1 VTRNLPPLGALRA
14 FEAAAR
20 LESFSRAADEI
31 SVTHGAVS
39 HQMRAL
45 ERALGTALFLR
56 NGRRVAL
63 TAAGR
68 HFAERVRAA
77 LQDLAEAAQFVR
89 RSEGER
95 AVSVSMLPSFA
106 ARWLMPRLG
115 RFMERH
121 PGIAVNI
128 HTSITLVDFQRDD
141 VDLAIRFGSGHW
153 PDLEAHKFMD
163 EEFFPVVSPRF
174 NRGRLPAQPSELG
187 KFQLMRS
194 NDEPWT
200 PWFRAAGVRFKEPHS
215 LIFTD
220 SSLLLQAAVD
230 GRGIALAR
238 SGIAADDLR
247 AGKLVRLFDVALPAH
262 GASYLVWPK
271 GKLTPYAT
279 LFRDWLLEERRRDIT
294 SSNAAPVAAPGLAS
308 TRKKNN
314 RLFLSSRSP

>member
-1 VTRNLPPLGALRA
+1 MSRNLPPLGALRS

-31 SVTHGAVS
+31 AVTHGAVS
-39 HQMRAL
+39 HQIRSL

-63 TAAGR
+63 TTAGR

-89 RSEGER
+89 RSEHDR

-121 PGIAVNI
+121 PAIAVNI
-128 HTSITLVDFQRDD
+128 HTSTTLVDFRRDD
-141 VDLAIRFGSGHW
+141 VDLAIRFGAGRW
-153 PDLEAHKFMD
+153 PDLEVHKFMD
-163 EEFFPVVSPRF
+163 EEFFPVASPRF
-174 NRGRLPAQPSELG
+174 NRGRLPAHPAELG

-194 NDEPWT
+194 DNEPWT
-200 PWFRAAGVRFKEPHS
+200 PWFRAAGARLKEPHS
-215 LIFTD
+215 VIFTD
-220 SSLLLQAAVD
+220 SNLLLQAAVD

-238 SGIAADDLR
+238 SSIAAADLR
-247 AGKLVRLFDVALPAH
+247 AGKLVRLFKLAVPAH
-262 GASYLVWPK
+262 G
-271 GKLTPYAT
+271 
-279 LFRDWLLEERRRDIT
+279 
-294 SSNAAPVAAPGLAS
+294 
-308 TRKKNN
+308 
-314 RLFLSSRSP
+314 

>member
-1 VTRNLPPLGALRA
+1 MTRNLPPLSSLRA

-39 HQMRAL
+39 HQIRSL

-63 TAAGR
+63 TNAGR

-77 LQDLAEAAQFVR
+77 LQELVEAAQFIR
-89 RSEGER
+89 RSEVER

-121 PGIAVNI
+121 PAIAVNI

-141 VDLAIRFGSGHW
+141 VDMAVRFGSGQW
-153 PDLEAHKFMD
+153 PDLEAQKFLD
-163 EEFFPVVSPRF
+163 EEFFPVVNPRF
-174 NRGRLPAQPSELG
+174 NRGRLPANPAELG

-194 NDEPWT
+194 SDEPWT
-200 PWFRAAGVRFKEPHS
+200 PWFRAAGVRLKEPHS
-215 LIFTD
+215 LVFTD
-220 SSLLLQAAVD
+220 SNLLLQAALD

-238 SGIAADDLR
+238 SSIAAADVR
-247 AGKLVRLFDVALPAH
+247 AGKLVRLFKVAVPAE

-271 GKLTPYAT
+271 GRLSPNAR
-279 LFRDWLLEERRRDIT
+279 LFRDWLLEERQ
-294 SSNAAPVAAPGLAS
+294 SAG
-308 TRKKNN
+308 
-314 RLFLSSRSP
+314 

>member
-1 VTRNLPPLGALRA
+1 MSMTRTLPPLSTLRA

-39 HQMRAL
+39 HQIRAL
-45 ERALGTALFLR
+45 ERALGAALFAR

-63 TAAGR
+63 TSAGR

-77 LQDLAEAAQFVR
+77 LEDLAEAAQFVR
-89 RSEGER
+89 RAEGER

-121 PGIAVNI
+121 PAIAVNI

-141 VDLAIRFGSGHW
+141 VDLAIRFGRGQW
-153 PDLEAHKFMD
+153 PDVEAHKFLD
-163 EEFFPVVSPRF
+163 EEFFPVASPRF
-174 NRGRLPAQPSELG
+174 NRGRLPTHPADLG
-187 KFQLMRS
+187 KFQLLRS

-200 PWFRAAGVRFKEPHS
+200 PWFRAAGVRLKEPHS
-215 LIFTD
+215 MVFTD
-220 SSLLLQAAVD
+220 SNLLLQAALD

-238 SGIAADDLR
+238 SSIAEADVR
-247 AGKLVRLFDVALPAH
+247 AGKLVRLFKLAVPAH

-271 GKLTPYAT
+271 GRLSPNAT
-279 LFRDWLLEERRRDIT
+279 VFRDWLLEERRTD
-294 SSNAAPVAAPGLAS
+294 G
-308 TRKKNN
+308 
-314 RLFLSSRSP
+314 

>member
-1 VTRNLPPLGALRA
+1 MTRSLPPLSTLRA

-39 HQMRAL
+39 HQIRSL
-45 ERALGTALFLR
+45 ERALGAALFAR

-63 TAAGR
+63 TTAGR

-77 LQDLAEAAQFVR
+77 LQDLAEAAQFVL
-89 RSEGER
+89 RSERDR

-121 PGIAVNI
+121 PAIAVNI
-128 HTSITLVDFQRDD
+128 HTSITLVDFRRDD

-153 PDLEAHKFMD
+153 PDLETHKFMD
-163 EEFFPVVSPRF
+163 EEFFPVASPRF
-174 NRGRLPAQPSELG
+174 NRGRLPKHPSELG

-200 PWFRAAGVRFKEPHS
+200 PWFRAAGVRLKEPHS
-215 LIFTD
+215 LAFTD
-220 SSLLLQAAVD
+220 SNLLLQAAAD

-238 SGIAADDLR
+238 SGIAAADLR
-247 AGKLVRLFDVALPAH
+247 AGKLVRLFDVAVPAN

-271 GKLTPYAT
+271 GKLSPNAIV
-279 LFRDWLLEERRRDIT
+279 FRDWLLAERRRED
-294 SSNAAPVAAPGLAS
+294 
-308 TRKKNN
+308 
-314 RLFLSSRSP
+314 

>member
-1 VTRNLPPLGALRA
+1 MRRALPPLSALRA

-39 HQMRAL
+39 HQIRAL
-45 ERALGTALFLR
+45 ERALGAALFAR

-63 TAAGR
+63 TTAGR

-77 LQDLAEAAQFVR
+77 LEDLAEAAQFVR

-121 PGIAVNI
+121 PAIAVNI

-141 VDLAIRFGSGHW
+141 VDLAIRFGSGRW
-153 PDLEAHKFMD
+153 PELEVHKFMD
-163 EEFFPVVSPRF
+163 EEFFPVASPGF
-174 NRGRLPAQPSELG
+174 NGGKLPRQPSELG
-187 KFQLMRS
+187 RFPLMRS
-194 NDEPWT
+194 DDEPWT
-200 PWFRAAGVRFKEPHS
+200 PWFRAAGVRLREPHS
-215 LIFTD
+215 MVFSD
-220 SSLLLQAAVD
+220 SNFLLQAALD

-238 SGIAADDLR
+238 SSIAEADVR
-247 AGKLVRLFDVALPAH
+247 GGNLVRLFKLAVPAQ

-271 GKLTPYAT
+271 GRLSANAT
-279 LFRDWLLEERRRDIT
+279 LFRDWLLEERRSD
-294 SSNAAPVAAPGLAS
+294 G
-308 TRKKNN
+308 
-314 RLFLSSRSP
+314 

>member
-1 VTRNLPPLGALRA
+1 MTRALPPLSTLRA

-31 SVTHGAVS
+31 AVTHGAVS
-39 HQMRAL
+39 HQIRSL
-45 ERALGTALFLR
+45 ERSLGTALFAR

-63 TAAGR
+63 TSAGR

-89 RSEGER
+89 RAEGER

-121 PGIAVNI
+121 PAIAVNI

-141 VDLAIRFGSGHW
+141 VDLAIRFGGGHW
-153 PDLEAHKFMD
+153 PDVEAQKFLD

-174 NRGRLPAQPSELG
+174 NRGRLPTEPVELG

-200 PWFRAAGVRFKEPHS
+200 PWFRAAGVRLKEPHS
-215 LIFTD
+215 IVFTD
-220 SSLLLQAAVD
+220 SNLLLQAALD

-238 SGIAADDLR
+238 SSIAAADLR
-247 AGKLVRLFDVALPAH
+247 AGRLVRLFKLAVPAH

-271 GKLTPYAT
+271 GKLSANAM
-279 LFRDWLLEERRRDIT
+279 LFRDWLLEERERE
-294 SSNAAPVAAPGLAS
+294 S
-308 TRKKNN
+308 
-314 RLFLSSRSP
+314 

>member
-1 VTRNLPPLGALRA
+1 MLMTRALPPLNTLRA

-39 HQMRAL
+39 HQIRAL
-45 ERALGTALFLR
+45 ERALGAALFAR

-63 TAAGR
+63 TSAGR

-77 LQDLAEAAQFVR
+77 LQDLAEASQFVR

-95 AVSVSMLPSFA
+95 AVSVSMLTSFA

-121 PGIAVNI
+121 PAIAVNI
-128 HTSITLVDFQRDD
+128 HTSDTLVDFRRDD
-141 VDLAIRFGSGHW
+141 VDLAIRFGSGRW
-153 PDLEAHKFMD
+153 PDLETHKFLD

-174 NRGRLPAQPSELG
+174 NRGRLPAHPSELG

-194 NDEPWT
+194 HDEPWA

-220 SSLLLQAAVD
+220 SNLLLQAAVD

-238 SGIAADDLR
+238 SSIAEADVR
-247 AGKLVRLFDVALPAH
+247 AGRLVRLFKLAVPAR

-271 GKLTPYAT
+271 SKLSANAM
-279 LFRDWLLEERRRDIT
+279 LFRDWLLEERQRER
-294 SSNAAPVAAPGLAS
+294 
-308 TRKKNN
+308 
-314 RLFLSSRSP
+314 

>member
-1 VTRNLPPLGALRA
+1 MTRNLPPLSALRS

-39 HQMRAL
+39 HQVRSL
-45 ERALGTALFLR
+45 ERALGAALFLR
-56 NGRRVAL
+56 NGRRVVL
-63 TAAGR
+63 TTAGR

-89 RSEGER
+89 RSEHDR

-121 PGIAVNI
+121 PAIAVNI

-141 VDLAIRFGSGHW
+141 VDLAIRIGSGRW
-153 PDLEAHKFMD
+153 SDRMRARVRPLRILGLCIATGTAAVAL
-163 EEFFPVVSPRF
+163 VVDAPL
-174 NRGRLPAQPSELG
+174 GVLPAHPAELG

-200 PWFRAAGVRFKEPHS
+200 PWFRAAGVRLKEPHS
-215 LIFTD
+215 VIFTD
-220 SSLLLQAAVD
+220 SNLLLQAAVD

-238 SGIAADDLR
+238 SSIAAADLR
-247 AGKLVRLFDVALPAH
+247 AGKLVRLFKLAVPAH
-262 GASYLVWPK
+262 GATYLVWPK
-271 GKLTPYAT
+271 DRLSANAI
-279 LFRDWLLEERRRDIT
+279 LVRDWLLEERQRE
-294 SSNAAPVAAPGLAS
+294 G
-308 TRKKNN
+308 
-314 RLFLSSRSP
+314 

>member
-1 VTRNLPPLGALRA
+1 MTRALPPLSSLRA

-31 SVTHGAVS
+31 AVTHGAVS
-39 HQMRAL
+39 HQVRSL
-45 ERALGTALFLR
+45 ERALGTALFAR

-63 TAAGR
+63 TTAGR

-89 RSEGER
+89 RAEHDR

-115 RFMERH
+115 RFMEHH
-121 PGIAVNI
+121 PAIAVNI
-128 HTSITLVDFQRDD
+128 HTSVTLVDFQRDD
-141 VDLAIRFGSGHW
+141 VDLAIRFGSGRW

-163 EEFFPVVSPRF
+163 DEFFPVASPRF
-174 NRGRLPAQPSELG
+174 NRGRLPAHPADLG
-187 KFQLMRS
+187 KYQLMRS

-200 PWFRAAGVRFKEPHS
+200 PWFRAAGVRLKEPHS

-220 SSLLLQAAVD
+220 SNLLLQAAAD

-238 SGIAADDLR
+238 SSIAAADLR
-247 AGKLVRLFDVALPAH
+247 AGKLVRLFKLAVPAD

-271 GKLTPYAT
+271 GKLSANAM
-279 LFRDWLLEERRRDIT
+279 LFRDWLLEERRRE
-294 SSNAAPVAAPGLAS
+294 G
-308 TRKKNN
+308 
-314 RLFLSSRSP
+314 